1 VVGVALLA
9 ILAHANAF
17 GNAFVFDDLPIIRDN
32 PRIRSLS
39 GVPALYGEDYW
50 GMWGE
55 QGLYRPFVLTTYAL
69 NYAAGKLDPRGYIAV
84 NVALHAVASVLVL
97 GLGRSLGAPL
107 VVAGAAGL
115 LFAVHPVHTEAVTG
129 IVGRAELL
137 AAVFVLLALLLHRRS
152 QAVGRPLPWR
162 AGAAAAYLLAL
173 LSKENAITLLGLA
186 ALGDALFPVRSGRPR
201 PSIIRRLGN
210 DYLWFVLVTVAVLML
225 RGTVVGFASP
235 PATPLNNP
243 LIPRQ
248 PPTALGNVYG
258 ATFAEAK
265 LTAIAVLGE
274 YLRLLLWPVRLSCDY
289 SLAALPVVRSVG
301 DLRFWLGLM
310 VLGGVVTA
318 CVGLWRRAPLVAFG
332 LGFLAVSFALSTNLV
347 VRIGTICAERLLY
360 LPSAGFLIAVAAGLG
375 FLWQHR
381 RGSPAVLLALLL
393 GLALASA
400 RTWTRNRDWHD
411 ETALWGSAVQ
421 VVPGSAKAQTE
432 WGRVLLEASEGARAR
447 GHNDSAE
454 SFRHRATRHLEDALR
469 IYPESRPAANHLTQ
483 VALIEGDL
491 RRAQELCQRSV
502 RVDSTDPMAWSNW
515 GLVLMQEGERAASD
529 STKQGEARQSFE
541 QALGKL
547 NRAIAL
553 DSTLV
558 NALLNRG
565 ALYRY
570 RLGRPDLAL
579 LDFRAVLRLST
590 EHPRTQALRREVQ
603 RIMDA
608 RDERYKEPD

>member
-1 VVGVALLA
+1 
-9 ILAHANAF
+9 
-17 GNAFVFDDLPIIRDN
+17 
-32 PRIRSLS
+32 
-39 GVPALYGEDYW
+39 
-50 GMWGE
+50 
-55 QGLYRPFVLTTYAL
+55 
-69 NYAAGKLDPRGYIAV
+69 
-84 NVALHAVASVLVL
+84 
-97 GLGRSLGAPL
+97 
-107 VVAGAAGL
+107 
-115 LFAVHPVHTEAVTG
+115 
-129 IVGRAELL
+129 
-137 AAVFVLLALLLHRRS
+137 
-152 QAVGRPLPWR
+152 LPWR